1 MKTVK
6 GIAIL
11 TAFTVGLIFSV
22 IAIGSEPLRNNRM
35 QRPHPHQLL
44 AR

>member
-6 GIAIL
+6 GIVIF

-35 QRPHPHQLL
+35 QRPRPRQLL
-44 AR
+44 VR